1 MPLGSRVLVIW
12 EDDTK
17 IHEEKI
23 PDPPEV
29 RIVSAKQKKDGILLT
44 WDSTPTKGLWYVVH
58 WEDSR
63 HGTFRGVAPRQQEK
77 SLLIPD
83 RLLKGDDL
91 RVRVY
96 ATSGIAT
103 GFAETRLKA
112 ENKDPDRPRLT
123 LLVDSHA
130 FEGRQPGSVATVLA
144 IDSAGARIPPERIAW
159 YDRAGNELA
168 RGSQLDLR
176 ILPVGNHVIR
186 VVVRRYGDGVFGK
199 SWLIERNVGWWRV
212 VHPICDPPPKRTHEE
227 HEHPHAAPPP
237 CSD

>member
-1 MPLGSRVLVIW
+1 
-12 EDDTK
+12 
-17 IHEEKI
+17 
-23 PDPPEV
+23 
-29 RIVSAKQKKDGILLT
+29 
-44 WDSTPTKGLWYVVH
+44 
-58 WEDSR
+58 
-63 HGTFRGVAPRQQEK
+63 
-77 SLLIPD
+77 
-83 RLLKGDDL
+83 
-91 RVRVY
+91 VRVY